1 MTKRSNNSLMQFE
14 TQMLK
19 ICLLGILYYTHMCRG
34 EEQKFDMM
42 KLERANNC
50 RLEHSPTLTKL
61 SCDLGGKTGR
71 KPQDISY
78 LKNFEAPNSSSLA
91 PSLHTNLPCISWAIA
106 ALDAKLTQIL
116 HWLSS
121 LFEGGFTQGKFNP
134 DALAAEKKDSASA
147 FARLAASGG
156 CSCSCGACW
165 VKLGEGFMSVKLAAK
180 AAAYSGSSSSSSTML
195 SAKLTEAAAGADGKL
210 AAKAAA
216 RLALPIFSFSPSV
229 FCGEEAMVVFDFST
243 SAFFAAL

>member
-91 PSLHTNLPCISWAIA
+91 PSLHTNLPCIS
-106 ALDAKLTQIL
+106 
-116 HWLSS
+116 
-121 LFEGGFTQGKFNP
+121 
-134 DALAAEKKDSASA
+134 
-147 FARLAASGG
+147 
-156 CSCSCGACW
+156 
-165 VKLGEGFMSVKLAAK
+165 
-180 AAAYSGSSSSSSTML
+180 
-195 SAKLTEAAAGADGKL
+195 
-210 AAKAAA
+210 
-216 RLALPIFSFSPSV
+216 
-229 FCGEEAMVVFDFST
+229 
-243 SAFFAAL
+243 